1 MPEVLAMGVEHA
13 DGELARRVVSTLLE
27 RQVPALR
34 QITVAV
40 SDGIVTLKGRVQ
52 SFYERQLC
60 LICCQRIVGVR
71 KLVDQIEVAA

>member
-1 MPEVLAMGVEHA
+1 MPEMLTMSVEHA
-13 DGELARRVVSTLLE
+13 DGDLERRVVSTLME

-40 SDGIVTLKGRVQ
+40 SNGIVTLKGRVQ
-52 SFYERQLC
+52 SFYVRQLC

-71 KLVDQIEVAA
+71 KLVDLIEVAA